1 MTEKEKMQ
9 RQMLYDAN
17 HDESLLEERAAA
29 KGLCYEFNQ
38 LHPSD
43 ECGQQELIK
52 KLLGKTTGTFLYCRP
67 VLVRLRLQYRNRR
80 ELLCQSQHGHSRL
93 RQSDLWR

>member
-17 HDESLLEERAAA
+17 HEKSLLEERAIA
-29 KGLCYEFNQ
+29 KGLCYEFNR

-43 ECGQQELIK
+43 EDGQQALKK

-67 VLVRLRLQYRNRR
+67 VLVRLRLQ
-80 ELLCQSQHGHSRL
+80 H
-93 RQSDLWR
+93 